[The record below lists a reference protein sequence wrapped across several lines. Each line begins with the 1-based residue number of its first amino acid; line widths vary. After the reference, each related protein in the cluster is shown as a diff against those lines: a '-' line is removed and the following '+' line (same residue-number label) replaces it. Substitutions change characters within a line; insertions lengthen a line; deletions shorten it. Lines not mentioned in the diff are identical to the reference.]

1 MDKVSNEKKV
11 KKAKPT
17 FPDPNLDATIPE
29 FSCFKI
35 PDVRKFSMQLK
46 PKIWTIFPKTYCED
60 DSNINTV
67 STSFIT
73 MTFLGESC
81 LMG

>member
-11 KKAKPT
+11 KKAKTT

-46 PKIWTIFPKTYCED
+46 TKNLD
-60 DSNINTV
+60 DLSKNI
-67 STSFIT
+67 
-73 MTFLGESC
+73 L
-81 LMG
+81 